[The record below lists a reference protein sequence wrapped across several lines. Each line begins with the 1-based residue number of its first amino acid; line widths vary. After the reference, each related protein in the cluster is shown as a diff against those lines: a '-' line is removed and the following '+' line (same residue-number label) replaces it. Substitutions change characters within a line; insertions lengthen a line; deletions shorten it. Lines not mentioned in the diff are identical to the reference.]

1 MGIETG
7 TRVRINE
14 QGRIVIPVEMRRELG
29 LQPGDEVAIYVDE
42 DRLIVETDASLLKKL
57 RGLFAH
63 IPKDRV
69 LSEELIAERH
79 AEAAR
84 ELAQEDADKQIGRK
98 RTRKGVA

>member
-84 ELAQEDADKQIGRK
+84 ELAQEDADKQIRRK